1 MQSEKTLV
9 IIKPDGIQRSLVG
22 EIVKR
27 YERTGLKLIA
37 MKMVM
42 PAEDM
47 AVKHYYDVGGDEWIE
62 EVGRKARAAY
72 EKKGQESPYKDNKEN
87 GWAVLKANARYLS
100 SGPVLAMILQG
111 AGAVALVRKITG
123 STEPLS
129 SDVGTI
135 RGDFT
140 LDSYALA
147 DIDQRS
153 VRNLIH
159 ASGTVKEAE
168 QEIGIWFKPEEV
180 LDYNHIEE
188 RILYDVELAGIKKAE
203 VVEKKIE
210 VETEVAQI

>member
-1 MQSEKTLV
+1 MQTEKTLV
-9 IIKPDGIQRSLVG
+9 IIKPDGVQRSLVG
-22 EIVKR
+22 EIIKR
-27 YERTGLKLIA
+27 YERTGLKLISI
-37 MKMVM
+37 KMVM

-47 AVKHYYDVGGDEWIE
+47 AVKHYYEVGGDEWIE

-72 EKKGQESPYKDNKEN
+72 EKKGIESPYATNKEN

-100 SGPVLAMILQG
+100 SGPVVAMIWQG
-111 AGAVALVRKITG
+111 ASAVALVRKITG
-123 STEPLS
+123 GTEPLS

-147 DIDQRS
+147 DTDQRS

-159 ASGTVKEAE
+159 ASGTPAEAA
-168 QEIGIWFKPEEV
+168 QEIKIWFGEDEV

-188 RILYDVELAGIKKAE
+188 RILYDVELAGIKK
-203 VVEKKIE
+203 
-210 VETEVAQI
+210 